1 MVKEGGVGQQNNNKD
16 GGDDRSLWGF
26 SRMGSITQVTTEGKV
41 KVIDRIDGSGA
52 GDVDTSTVVTAVDG
66 AITGLTT
73 RKLKIPETWV
83 NPSGKYHIGVK
94 GSFSLYPKQLR
105 ERLTKQRKD
114 KTWDPIHKELLADA
128 QRKALEVQKNSSN
141 SSSGTN
147 GNGSGGGAGNN
158 NSSSSSLLEKLA
170 KEDAESRVSQLNALE
185 KKYSDLGPAYD
196 CVVYHDG
203 QVWRACVD
211 TSECGELADGLH
223 LGEYR
228 LTHQWSALTHADH
241 YTVSVNVHN
250 DGNLLEI
257 VGMCSSHGTHVASI
271 ASANF
276 PDNPDRNGVAP
287 GAQIVSITI
296 GDNRIT
302 GMETGTALARAM
314 MRVMKNPHYT
324 VNVINMSYGEHA
336 HWSDSGRLGELAHEV
351 VNKYGV
357 LWVAS
362 AGNHGPALATVGV
375 PPDFQSDSII
385 GVGAYVSPDMM
396 MAEYSMIEKLPGC
409 PYTWS
414 SRGPTEDGAR
424 GVTVCAPGGAITSVP
439 TFTLRS
445 NQLMNGT
452 SMASPHTAG
461 CVALILSA
469 LKLKSIPYSPYSVRR
484 CIQNTA
490 LHLDMDVF
498 AQGHGLIQS
507 LLTSAGC
514 KKLQKKK
521 KKRQHEEGWS
531 CAVPEKVVERAVE
544 HLIQQTG
551 GVEDKVR
558 FAVECGSER
567 KKGIH
572 IRNWKADKP
581 VDVSVAVEPVML
593 NDMEADPNE
602 KLAFCMELVM
612 TCDAPWVKA
621 PGCLQMSYTIRS
633 FQVSI
638 DPRGLERGRVY
649 FTSVKAYNAS
659 NVEKGVM
666 FEVPITIV
674 VPCLELYHGYQYSC
688 PAEVFRAGHIR
699 RHFIYVPLEAT
710 WATVSL
716 KTSHSDKCQRFTLH
730 AVQLKPKSSVKT
742 LEYYKVTNL
751 GCNETSNHVFSV
763 RGGFTLEVCLARW
776 WSSLVDGQV
785 QIFVEFHSLRPS
797 QEEVTLLCSESVQ
810 RVDVWSGLRNEE
822 MSPQATLKHHAQVLM
837 PSESKVEV
845 LGGPRDTI
853 PESRPMY
860 QLILSYSLALPK
872 QAEVTPRCAV
882 LNDVLY
888 ESILESQLWMLYDH
902 NKQLLGCG
910 DAYSSKYSLKLEKG
924 DYTIRLHVRHERPDL
939 LEKLSDLPL
948 TILTKLTQEVKLDV
962 YTTFNAAVASG
973 KKAQTV
979 TMPPGTCQPIYLT
992 APSLSDKTLK
1002 GLGLTPGQALI
1013 GTLSFAK
1020 DEQVRK
1026 AVSSHKFGPIRTMPC
1041 NKFLLVTNITILQCN
1056 KFLLVT
1062 NITILQC
1069 NKFLLVTN
1077 ITILQCNKF
1086 LLVTNI
1092 TILQCNK
1099 FLLDQYLLRVVV
1111 TEMPCKKR
1119 NTSNANSEEK
1129 KEAKTYN
1136 EYLEALRDL
1145 QTAWISKLD
1154 NENGEQLHKEVM
1166 TAHPDHL
1173 AAQLARLQALD
1184 AVGAQNRAAV
1194 IAQATKIVS
1203 AVDTAPLL
1211 AFYGTKTDTRSDAA
1225 KFKTQMDKQRNGLL
1239 EALSRQG
1246 SAVCADVLAASP
1258 PEAAPDVLEQLD
1270 TIAAEIMK
1278 FVDPT
1283 DSKVSGFFISY
1294 YRVRK
1299 FDSLAVRLIAR
1310 QCEEKMT
1317 RDNEAKLTEAY
1328 NCLGWTHISALI
1340 ANSHPLR
1347 FPTSYAPF

>member
-1 MVKEGGVGQQNNNKD
+1 MNFLSKNPSYDGRGVVIAIFDSGVD
-16 GGDDRSLWGF
+16 PGAPGL
-26 SRMGSITQVTTEGKV
+26 QVTTEGKV

-52 GDVDTSTVVTAVDG
+52 GDVDTSTVVTPVDG
-66 AITGLTT
+66 TITGLTG
-73 RKLKIPETWV
+73 RKLKIPESWV
-83 NPSGKYHIGVK
+83 NPSGKYHIGMK

-105 ERLTKQRKD
+105 ERMTKERKE
-114 KTWDPIHKELLADA
+114 KTWDPLHKELLAEA
-128 QRKALEVQKNSSN
+128 QRKVQAMETQKSNGGTSN
-141 SSSGTN
+141 STN
-147 GNGSGGGAGNN
+147 GNGGGGN
-158 NSSSSSLLEKLA
+158 SSLLEKLA
-170 KEDAESRVSQLNALE
+170 KEDCESRVSQLNTLE
-185 KKYSDLGPAYD
+185 KKYSDLGPVYD

-203 QVWRACVD
+203 EVWRACID
-211 TSECGELADGLH
+211 TSECGNLSSGLH
-223 LGEYR
+223 LGEYQ
-228 LTHQWSALTHADH
+228 LTHQWSALTQADH
-241 YTVSVNVHN
+241 YTISINVHN

-276 PDNPDRNGVAP
+276 PDNPEKNGVAP

-314 MRVMKNPHYT
+314 MRVMKNPNYR
-324 VNVINMSYGEHA
+324 VDVINMSYGEHA
-336 HWSDSGRLGELAHEV
+336 HWSDSGHLGELAHEV

-357 LWVAS
+357 VWVAS

-414 SRGPTEDGAR
+414 SRGPTGDGAR

-461 CVALILSA
+461 CVALILAA

-484 CIQNTA
+484 SIQNTA
-490 LHLDMDVF
+490 QNLDIDVF
-498 AQGHGLIQS
+498 AQGHGLIQ
-507 LLTSAGC
+507 
-514 KKLQKKK
+514 
-521 KKRQHEEGWS
+521 
-531 CAVPEKVVERAVE
+531 VERAVD
-544 HLIQQTG
+544 HLMQHSS

-581 VDVSVAVEPVML
+581 MDVSVAVEPVML
-593 NDMEADPNE
+593 NDSEADPSD
-602 KLAFCMELVM
+602 KLSFCMELVM

-621 PGCLQMSYTIRS
+621 PSCLQMSYTIRS
-633 FQVSI
+633 FQLSI
-638 DPRGLERGRVY
+638 DPRGLERGCVY
-649 FTSVKAYNAS
+649 FASLKAYSAA
-659 NVEKGVM
+659 NVEKGCM
-666 FEVPITIV
+666 FEVPITVV
-674 VPCLELYHGYQYSC
+674 VPIVDLHHGYQYSC

-699 RHFIYVPLEAT
+699 RHFIYVPIDAT
-710 WATVSL
+710 WASVSL
-716 KTSHSDKCQRFTLH
+716 KASHSDKCQRFTLH

-742 LEYYKVTNL
+742 LEYYKVINL
-751 GCNETSNHVFSV
+751 GCNESSNHVFSV

-785 QIFVEFHSLRPS
+785 QVFVEFHSLRPS
-797 QEEVTLLCSESVQ
+797 QEEVTLFCSDNVQ
-810 RVDVWSGLRNEE
+810 RVDVWSGLRVEE

-845 LGGPRDTI
+845 LGGTRDTI
-853 PESRPMY
+853 PDSRPVY
-860 QLILSYSLALPK
+860 QLILSYALSLSK
-872 QAEVTPRCAV
+872 TAEVTPKCV
-882 LNDVLY
+882 LLSDVLY
-888 ESILESQLWMLYDH
+888 ESILESQLWMLYDN

-910 DAYSSKYSLKLEKG
+910 DAYSNKYSLKLEKG

-948 TILTKLTQEVKLDV
+948 TVLTKLAQEVKLDV

-979 TMPPGTCQPIYLT
+979 TMPPGTCQPLYLT
-992 APSLSDKTLK
+992 TPSLSDKTLK

-1013 GTLSFAK
+1013 GTLSLAK

-1026 AVSSHKFGPIRTMPC
+1026 A
-1041 NKFLLVTNITILQCN
+1041 
-1056 KFLLVT
+1056 
-1062 NITILQC
+1062 
-1069 NKFLLVTN
+1069 
-1077 ITILQCNKF
+1077 
-1086 LLVTNI
+1086 
-1092 TILQCNK
+1092 
-1099 FLLDQYLLRVVV
+1099 DQYLLRVVV
-1111 TEMPCKKR
+1111 TELPCKKR
-1119 NTSNANSEEK
+1119 SATNTNAEEK
-1129 KEAKTYN
+1129 KDTKTYA
-1136 EYLEALRDL
+1136 EYLEALKDL

-1154 NENGEQLHKEVM
+1154 NENSEQVYKEVM
-1166 TAHPDHL
+1166 GAHPDHL

-1184 AVGAQNRAAV
+1184 AAGAQNRAAV
-1194 IAQATKIVS
+1194 ISQATKIVS

-1225 KFKTQMDKQRNGLL
+1225 KYKTQMDKQRNTLL

-1246 SAVCADVLAASP
+1246 LALCAEVHA
-1258 PEAAPDVLEQLD
+1258 AAPAEPSQETLEQLD
-1270 TIAAEIMK
+1270 SIAADIMK
-1278 FVDPT
+1278 FVEPT
-1283 DSKVSGFFISY
+1283 DSKVCGFFISY
-1294 YRVRK
+1294 YKVRK
-1299 FDSLAVRLIAR
+1299 FDGLAMRLIAR
-1310 QCEEKMT
+1310 QCEEKWT

-1328 NCLGWTHISALI
+1328 SRLGWTHISSLI
-1340 ANSHPLR
+1340 GSSHPLR
-1347 FPTSYAPF
+1347 FPSSYAPF

>member
-1 MVKEGGVGQQNNNKD
+1 MASTTGVLGDFPCWGLLPRKETGVISFLSKNPNYD
-16 GGDDRSLWGF
+16 GRGVVIAIFDSGVDPGAPGL
-26 SRMGSITQVTTEGKV
+26 QVTTEGKV

-52 GDVDTSTVVTAVDG
+52 GDVDTSTVVTPVDG
-66 AITGLTT
+66 TITGVSG

-105 ERLTKQRKD
+105 ERMTKDRKE
-114 KTWDPIHKELLADA
+114 KTWDPLHKELLAEA
-128 QRKALEVQKNSSN
+128 QRKAIENQKSN
-141 SSSGTN
+141 GSSSSGTN
-147 GNGSGGGAGNN
+147 GNGSGGGGG
-158 NSSSSSLLEKLA
+158 NSSTSSNLLEKLG
-170 KEDAESRVSQLNALE
+170 KEDAESRVSQLNTLE

-203 QVWRACVD
+203 QVWRACID
-211 TSECGELADGLH
+211 TSECGHLASGVH

-228 LTHQWSALTHADH
+228 LTHQWSALTQNDH
-241 YTVSVNVHN
+241 YTVSINVHN

-276 PDNPDRNGVAP
+276 PDNPEKNGVAP

-314 MRVMKNPHYT
+314 MRVMKNPHYN
-324 VNVINMSYGEHA
+324 VDVINMSYGEHA

-357 LWVAS
+357 IWVAS

-484 CIQNTA
+484 SIQNTA
-490 LHLDMDVF
+490 LHLDIDVF
-498 AQGHGLIQS
+498 AQGHGLIQ
-507 LLTSAGC
+507 
-514 KKLQKKK
+514 
-521 KKRQHEEGWS
+521 
-531 CAVPEKVVERAVE
+531 VERSVE
-544 HLIQQTG
+544 HLIQQAG

-581 VDVSVAVEPVML
+581 MDVSVAVEPVML
-593 NDMEADPNE
+593 NDTEADPNE
-602 KLAFCMELVM
+602 KLSFCMELVM

-621 PGCLQMSYTIRS
+621 PGCLQMAYTIRS

-674 VPCLELYHGYQYSC
+674 VPFVELYHGYQYSC
-688 PAEVFRAGHIR
+688 QAEVFRAGHIR
-699 RHFIYVPLEAT
+699 RHFIYVPMEAT

-716 KTSHSDKCQRFTLH
+716 KASHSDKCQRFTLH

-751 GCNETSNHVFSV
+751 GCNETSSHVFSV
-763 RGGFTLEVCLARW
+763 RGGYTLEVCLARW

-785 QIFVEFHSLRPS
+785 QVFVEFHSLRPS
-797 QEEVTLLCSESVQ
+797 QEEVTLFCSDGVQ

-837 PSESKVEV
+837 PTESKVEV
-845 LGGPRDTI
+845 LGGVRDTI
-853 PESRPMY
+853 PESRPVY
-860 QLILSYSLALPK
+860 QLILSYSLSLSK
-872 QAEVTPRCAV
+872 QAEVTPKCSM
-882 LNDVLY
+882 LSDVLY
-888 ESILESQLWMLYDH
+888 ESTLESQLWMLYDH
-902 NKQLLGCG
+902 NKQLIGCG
-910 DAYSSKYSLKLEKG
+910 DAYSNKYSLKLEKG

-948 TILTKLTQEVKLDV
+948 TVLTKLTQEVKLDV
-962 YTTFNAAVASG
+962 YTSFNAAVASG

-992 APSLSDKTLK
+992 APSLSDKILK
-1002 GLGLTPGQALI
+1002 GLGLTPGQALL

-1026 AVSSHKFGPIRTMPC
+1026 AVSSHKFGPIRTMP
-1041 NKFLLVTNITILQCN
+1041 
-1056 KFLLVT
+1056 
-1062 NITILQC
+1062 
-1069 NKFLLVTN
+1069 
-1077 ITILQCNKF
+1077 
-1086 LLVTNI
+1086 
-1092 TILQCNK
+1092 
-1099 FLLDQYLLRVVV
+1099 DQYLLRVVV
-1111 TEMPCKKR
+1111 TELPCKKR
-1119 NTSNANSEEK
+1119 SASNSNSEEK
-1129 KEAKTYN
+1129 KEAKTYS

-1154 NENGEQLHKEVM
+1154 NENGEQLYKEVM
-1166 TAHPDHL
+1166 SAHPDHL

-1184 AVGAQNRAAV
+1184 AGGAQNRAAV

-1203 AVDTAPLL
+1203 AVDTSPLL

-1225 KFKTQMDKQRNGLL
+1225 KYKTQMDKQRNTLL

-1246 SAVCADVLAASP
+1246 SAICADVLSASP
-1258 PEAAPDVLEQLD
+1258 SEAAPDVLEQLD
-1270 TIAAEIMK
+1270 TIASDIMK
-1278 FVDPT
+1278 FVEPT

-1299 FDSLAVRLIAR
+1299 FDGLALRLISR
-1310 QCEEKMT
+1310 QCEEKWT
-1317 RDNEAKLTEAY
+1317 RENEAKLTEAY
-1328 NCLGWTHISALI
+1328 SRLGWTHISSLI
-1340 ANSHPLR
+1340 TSSHPLR
-1347 FPTSYAPF
+1347 FRTNYAPF